1 MGVTQVGQ
9 ADASRT
15 PSVEPTGEA
24 QPAAERTDST
34 AGGTPPGAA
43 AEAQASAAAAA
54 TDAPRN
60 PQVTGT
66 AGEILAER
74 YQLEEHINNDS
85 AGRQVWRGIDIVL
98 KRPVAL
104 VLRYPG
110 GDEAGEMLSAAVT
123 ASRVVHANLIGVY
136 DAIDEGGRAYVVREW
151 VDGFSLRELVTAEG
165 PFDPERATALAHNIA
180 SAVTALHASG
190 MAHGNVHPGTV
201 LVGTDGRVVLA
212 DARADVRTS
221 ADGDVRAI
229 GGVLYY
235 ALTGQWPH
243 AEAGPAAL
251 PDAIRDAN
259 NAVIA
264 PRQVRAGVPTHLDDL
279 TTDLLDAKVTLPTAA
294 VLTAE
299 LARLDTTGDERSY
312 GTLRFAE
319 DIPEAPRQGP
329 KKLVLGVGAVVTLA
343 AIGMII
349 GAKALNG
356 GSSQAGPTPPVVVI
370 SASPVTQL
378 PKPLTLASDAIRLVD
393 PNGNR
398 SETRD
403 IANVLDNKASTS
415 WMTER
420 YKQNLGT
427 AYKPGMGLLLD
438 LGAAKNLSDVQIE
451 LNSVGASIQL
461 LGGTSDPGPN
471 ADATVLTRY
480 TKIGEPL
487 ADYQGTTMH
496 FPVDATATYRYL
508 LVWITGLPQDGDR
521 YRVGIQEIIVRVP

>member
-1 MGVTQVGQ
+1 M
-9 ADASRT
+9 AESRH
-15 PSVEPTGEA
+15 
-24 QPAAERTDST
+24 
-34 AGGTPPGAA
+34 AA
-43 AEAQASAAAAA
+43 AG
-54 TDAPRN
+54 APGTGRSLH
-60 PQVTGT
+60 VTGT

-74 YQLEEHINNDS
+74 YRLEEHINNDS
-85 AGRQVWRGIDIVL
+85 AGRQVWRGVDIVL
-98 KRPVAL
+98 KRPVAV

-110 GDEAGEMLSAAVT
+110 GNEAGEMLSAAVT
-123 ASRVVHANLIGVY
+123 ASRVVHGNLIGVY

-201 LVGTDGRVVLA
+201 LVGDDGRVVLA
-212 DARADVRTS
+212 DARADARTS

-229 GGVLYY
+229 GGILYY

-243 AEAGPAAL
+243 AEAGVAAL

-279 TTDLLDAKVTLPTAA
+279 TTDLLDAKVALPSAS

-319 DIPEAPRQGP
+319 DTPEVPRQGP
-329 KKLVLGVGAVVTLA
+329 KKLLLGVGAVVLLA
-343 AIGMII
+343 AIGIVI
-349 GAKALNG
+349 VTKTLTGS
-356 GSSQAGPTPPVVVI
+356 SSQAGPTVPPVVI
-370 SASPVTQL
+370 SASPATAN
-378 PKPLTLASDAIRLVD
+378 PKALVLGSSAIRLVD
-393 PNGNR
+393 PDGNR
-398 SETRD
+398 SESRD
-403 IANVLDNKASTS
+403 IANAIDNKSSTAWS
-415 WMTER
+415 TDR

-438 LGAAKNLSDVQIE
+438 LGAAKTLSDVQIE
-451 LNSVGASIQL
+451 LNAIGASIQL
-461 LGGTSDPGPN
+461 LGGANDPGV
-471 ADATVLTRY
+471 ASDSTILSRY
-480 TKIGEPL
+480 TKIGEPF
-487 ADYQGTTMH
+487 ADFQGTSMH
-496 FPVDATATYRYL
+496 FGADATATYRYL

-521 YRVGIQEIIVRVP
+521 FRVGIQEIIVRVP